1 MILLPYYMTE
11 KKLPI
16 GCTMTTLWLFLTGGG
31 GELWKVDE
39 EHASLPRETIVQ
51 EYLVENGLHGDLRSS
66 PENYLVYKVDPKKT
80 AMKDFHMWS
89 DALEGQDVQNVWR
102 PFFWLGAS
110 APDNSAPDNSGPDAR
125 EKDAWGW
132 KEEVD
137 TLKVGFQPMGDIWK
151 VLRDSADIL

>member
-1 MILLPYYMTE
+1 MILLPYYTTE

-16 GCTMTTLWLFLTGGG
+16 GCTITTLWLFLTAGGAD
-31 GELWKVDE
+31 LWKVDE
-39 EHASLPRETIVQ
+39 EHATLPRETIVQ
-51 EYLVENGLHGDLRSS
+51 EYLIENGLHGDLRTS

-80 AMKDFHMWS
+80 VMKDFHMWS
-89 DALEGQDVQNVWR
+89 DVLDGQDVQNVWR
-102 PFFWLGAS
+102 PFFWIGSEVGA
-110 APDNSAPDNSGPDAR
+110 AL

-151 VLRDSADIL
+151 VLRDSTDIV